1 VTLPWAAVEIC
12 RQRLAPAHFNRAT
25 ILAEPFKPDSAVEAG
40 FLDRAYEPADFWDAV
55 RGIAGELAKL
65 DMDAHKA
72 TKQRA
77 RKAALAAIH
86 DAIAA
91 DYAALA
97 LRDQAAATAGPRS
110 A

>member
-1 VTLPWAAVEIC
+1 
-12 RQRLAPAHFNRAT
+12 
-25 ILAEPFKPDSAVEAG
+25 
-40 FLDRAYEPADFWDAV
+40 
-55 RGIAGELAKL
+55 
-65 DMDAHKA
+65 MDAHKA